1 MKKIIVHH
9 RSSHHASRS
18 GYGQLVDYLDDV
30 QVVTGQNSWLPHK
43 VAKYVK
49 NKQAPKYGLYDS
61 NSAKKNE
68 ELTRK
73 LLFSNT
79 ENTLVHYLNG
89 ERDINQAIRYFKN
102 VKSVATFHK
111 PPSVLQTTITDTR
124 YLQKLNGAIAV
135 GMSQVEFL
143 KKWLNLD
150 SVAYIPHGIDT
161 DFFVPDASKRKEN
174 TILFVGQHLRDFE
187 ALNKVIKA
195 ASESVPTVQFQV
207 VLKKEFVAK
216 VQIHNNVQVFTGVK
230 DEALKT
236 LYQEATALFL
246 PLMDVTACN
255 SLLEAMACGT
265 PIITTDLQSNNG
277 YGLTNA
283 NSVLVSPS
291 DYVDAV
297 INMLQSSESK
307 LQHLSENIRIN
318 ALDYDWKKV
327 AEKVALFYLS
337 MKKS

>member
-18 GYGQLVDYLDDV
+18 GYGKLVDYLDDV
-30 QVVTGQNSWLPHK
+30 QVVSGNKSWLPDR
-43 VAKYVK
+43 VAKFVK

-73 LLFSNT
+73 LLFSNS

-124 YLQKLNGAIAV
+124 YLQKLNGVIAV
-135 GMSQVEFL
+135 GTSQVEFL
-143 KKWLNLD
+143 KNWLHLD
-150 SVAYIPHGIDT
+150 HVAYIPHGVDT
-161 DFFVPDASKRKEN
+161 DFFVPDVSNRKEN
-174 TILFVGQHLRDFE
+174 TILFVGQHLRDFD
-187 ALNKVIKA
+187 ALNRVIKA
-195 ASESVPTVQFQV
+195 VSESVPTVQFQV
-207 VLKKEFVAK
+207 VLKKEFADK
-216 VQIHNNVQVFTGVK
+216 VLPHKNVQVFTGVK
-230 DEALKT
+230 DKALKI

-246 PLMDVTACN
+246 PLTDVTACN
-255 SLLEAMACGT
+255 SLLEAMSCGT
-265 PIITTDLQSNNG
+265 PIITTDLQSNSG

-283 NSVLVSPS
+283 NSIVVSPS

-297 INMLQSSESK
+297 MTVLQSSETK
-307 LQHLSENIRIN
+307 LQQVSENIRMN
-318 ALDYDWKKV
+318 ALDYNWKKI
-327 AEKVALFYLS
+327 AEKMELFYLS
-337 MKKS
+337 MK